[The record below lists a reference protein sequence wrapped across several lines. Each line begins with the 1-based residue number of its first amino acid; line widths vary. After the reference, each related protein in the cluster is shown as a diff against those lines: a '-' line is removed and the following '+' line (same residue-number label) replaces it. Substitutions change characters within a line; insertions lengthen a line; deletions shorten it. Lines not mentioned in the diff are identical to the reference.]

1 MLVLACIVQIGVYR
15 MVVHREQAEEIVIA
29 FENGF
34 GKSMLDGLTDDEF
47 VEVESEFT
55 WFQGG
60 CN

>member
-1 MLVLACIVQIGVYR
+1 

-55 WFQGG
+55 WFHGG